1 MDYKIIILAVM
12 ITIVLIVG
20 TQVWKQR
27 ILKQLLKNMQQDVY
41 KRQPDSFDRGRFHSV
56 TATAS

>member
-27 ILKQLLKNMQQDVY
+27 ILKQLLKN
-41 KRQPDSFDRGRFHSV
+41 STGRFRCIFQ
-56 TATAS
+56 ASGYPEL